1 MDFTHTHHKITGFS
15 QTLNSGYVDVSR
27 PSSGLFRASHTEIP
41 QCIVQPGD
49 QKAICH
55 WSRRRM
61 RWCQRMEPIFQR
73 HGCGL
78 SQKGWPR
85 SENFGISGISE
96 RNSTLGLKMDHRTW
110 SSIFRQLQL
119 CLFNDHFVI
128 LSFPGR
134 TLLLRGIFFGKNLY
148 KIESSI
154 SLHPYTS
161 LHHIAS
167 IFVCNVETK

>member
-1 MDFTHTHHKITGFS
+1 MYPAPVRDCFEQVTRKFPSASSNLGTKRLSATGAA
-15 QTLNSGYVDVSR
+15 G
-27 PSSGLFRASHTEIP
+27 GCA
-41 QCIVQPGD
+41 GA
-49 QKAICH
+49 K
-55 WSRRRM
+55 
-61 RWCQRMEPIFQR
+61 RMEPIFQR

-134 TLLLRGIFFGKNLY
+134 TLLLRGIFSGKNLY

-154 SLHPYTS
+154 SLHPYIS